1 MLRHVLAGPP
11 RSGDAGEERSVPRGE
26 RFVAEKPP
34 LSSGEVEEERAAIC
48 RDRCV
53 ADKLPCSSGVAEEE
67 RGAGEA
73 GQDRGAPRGGRCAAL
88 FSGEA
93 GQDCGVRR
101 GERCVA
107 NVLALLL
114 ALCRGPVL
122 EAELLEAEP
131 NP

>member
-11 RSGDAGEERSVPRGE
+11 KSGDAGEERSVPRGE
-26 RFVAEKPP
+26 RWAAEKLPS
-34 LSSGEVEEERAAIC
+34 SSGEAEEEHAAMC
-48 RDRCV
+48 GDRCV
-53 ADKLPCSSGVAEEE
+53 ADKLPFSSGVAEEE
-67 RGAGEA
+67 RGPGEA

-88 FSGEA
+88 FPGEA
-93 GQDCGVRR
+93 GQDCGVPR
-101 GERCVA
+101 GERCAA